1 MAKLVFQLAPSGEAA
16 NQALQEWLAGGS
28 AMLSADQDRL
38 DSLFTVTR
46 FRLAHGSLIAPSQ
59 VGTPM
64 DDTKIATLTS
74 VVLAAQEAL
83 RDLSVKAA
91 AHAGASPVELT
102 VRLASTQQKFSEA
115 LARVAQEIPE
125 VAQAQ
130 EEPAPKTA
138 AEIAATAALRFRL
151 AKSLQKLEVV
161 AGRIGELEAKPR
173 FNAVRARLDT
183 GRLASRVASLS
194 ASQAVTEDSV
204 AELVA
209 STDRLYGLF
218 FPEG

>member
-16 NQALQEWLAGGS
+16 NQALKEWLAGGS

-38 DSLFTVTR
+38 DGLFQVTR
-46 FRLAHGSLIAPSQ
+46 FRLAHGGSLIAPSQ

-83 RDLSVKAA
+83 RDLSVKASGLV
-91 AHAGASPVELT
+91 GATPVELA

-115 LARVAQEIPE
+115 LAKVAQEIPE
-125 VAQAQ
+125 AAQ

-138 AEIAATAALRFRL
+138 VAIACTAALRFRL
-151 AKSLQKLEVV
+151 AKALQKLEVV